1 MRAQPQYVPLLEAED
16 GSFTVAAHV
25 LPFVKDRMGPAN
37 RADGSV
43 ILSKVLQGRAEVSYY
58 DRSNKGEAR
67 GQGEGESEGGMGQG
81 LIPLGLCLW

>member
-67 GQGEGESEGGMGQG
+67 GKRRGGEEARGEGRV
-81 LIPLGLCLW
+81 